1 MSRALSN
8 RIIFVLS
15 LAGMGVA
22 LYLTL
27 VDMNY
32 LRMVCGAADNG
43 CERVALHPS
52 AHGFGIPALSGIP
65 TAAFGVLM
73 YLTLAVLS
81 FVRVAS
87 SEARLQQRLSTF
99 QWLIS
104 LAGVAVAC
112 GLTYMEANVIHAWCK
127 YCVAS
132 AIIILLIFLTA
143 TIERFSAHS
152 SPYPNSLAAEGEVS

>member
-15 LAGMGVA
+15 LAGIGVA

-32 LRMVCGAADNG
+32 LSMVCGETGNG
-43 CERVALHPS
+43 CEKVALHPS
-52 AHGFGIPALSGIP
+52 AHGFGIPALSKIP

-73 YLTLAVLS
+73 YLTLAALS
-81 FVRVAS
+81 FVRVAFS
-87 SEARLQQRLSTF
+87 DEKLQQKLSTF
-99 QWLIS
+99 QWLIALS
-104 LAGVAVAC
+104 GLAVA
-112 GLTYMEANVIHAWCK
+112 GWLTYMEANVIHAWCK

-132 AIIILLIFLTA
+132 AIIILLIFVTA
-143 TIERFSAHS
+143 TAERFSARS
-152 SPYPNSLAAEGEVS
+152 SRGPNSLAAEGEVS